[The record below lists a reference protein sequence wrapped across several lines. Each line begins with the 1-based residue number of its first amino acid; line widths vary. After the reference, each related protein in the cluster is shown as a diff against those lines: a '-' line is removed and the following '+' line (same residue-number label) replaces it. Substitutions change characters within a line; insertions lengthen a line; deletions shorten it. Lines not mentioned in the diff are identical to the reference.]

1 MLAPIFLQEPFFM
14 AVNLCTFARAEF
26 HKENP
31 LRQSFVYTSK
41 GGGLPAKLG

>member
-1 MLAPIFLQEPFFM
+1 M
-14 AVNLCTFARAEF
+14 AVNLCTFVRAEF
-26 HKENP
+26 HKGNP